1 MRRIV
6 VALLI
11 LILPTTAAIIV
22 YLIVNK
28 KIPTNREAIGRV
40 TLIAGTGQ
48 PGVDNRAGL
57 QAALSVTFSDPF
69 GVAVDKRGNLF
80 VSDAGQSNR
89 IREIHTDGKVETI
102 AGSTE
107 GFADGNAAQSRFN
120 TPSGIVIDASGN
132 LFVADTSNNRVRKI
146 DNDRKVTTLAGSGN
160 AGFKDGIGSDAD
172 FDGPLGIAIDKR
184 GVVIVA
190 DAYNDRIRKVNE
202 DGLVTTIAGT
212 GSPGFADG
220 DPSTARFNTP
230 SGVAVD
236 DAGNIFVA
244 DTGNSAIRKITT
256 QGEVSTVIR
265 NRQEQ
270 DGNSLSLRHPVGIA
284 ITHDG
289 FLFVTHDHGVLKITP
304 DGVASAY
311 AGGAIGFS
319 DGVGGGARF
328 NGPAGI
334 AIDREGH
341 LIVADTHNYL
351 IREIAPEAGRIQP
364 ATSGESSLFIQPG
377 GEAGDSSALPM
388 IPKLDASVLGV
399 GAAFPWPLPPQG
411 EAHEVTGVIGEA
423 RGAPGGI
430 ALDHLHSGL
439 DVRGDQGDPV
449 LSVLDEKVSSPIAN
463 WDYGGSGEGIQ
474 IGAMSYI
481 HVRIGRNVKDE
492 IQSPDRFRLIKPD
505 DANSEVRMRRGTRFK
520 VGDFIGTVNRL
531 YHVHLNLGP
540 WSAQTNPLVLPFANL
555 KDTTPPTI
563 EPNGIQIVN
572 TDGKPFTR
580 KLDGR
585 TQISGDVRILVS
597 AYDRVDGNAAKRK
610 LGLFRLGYQVLNED
624 GTPAT
629 GFDQPLINIQFDRL
643 PPDDSSVL
651 EVYASGSGVSAYGT
665 PTEFKYMVT
674 NRVRDGEARS
684 GLLRTSKLQPGNYLI
699 RIIADDYAGN
709 RASGASSQMA
719 VTVVR

>member
-11 LILPTTAAIIV
+11 LILPTAAAIIV

-28 KIPTNREAIGRV
+28 KIPTNREAVGRV

-57 QAALSVTFSDPF
+57 SAALSTTFSDPF

-80 VSDAGQSNR
+80 ISDAGQSNR

-107 GFADGNAAQSRFN
+107 RFADGTAAEAGFN
-120 TPSGIVIDASGN
+120 TPSGIVIDTSGN
-132 LFVADTSNNRVRKI
+132 IFVADTSNNRIRKI
-146 DNDRKVTTLAGSGN
+146 DNERKVTTLAGSGN
-160 AGFKDGIGSDAD
+160 AGFKDGIGSEAD
-172 FDGPLGIAIDKR
+172 FDGPIGIAIDKR

-190 DAYNDRIRKVNE
+190 DAYNDRIRRITE
-202 DGLVTTIAGT
+202 DGRVTTIAGS
-212 GSPGFADG
+212 GSPGFSDG
-220 DPSTARFNTP
+220 DPSTARLNTP
-230 SGVAVD
+230 SGVAID

-244 DTGNSAIRKITT
+244 DTGNSSIRKITP
-256 QGEVSTVIR
+256 QGEVSTIVR
-265 NRQEQ
+265 NRQDV

-311 AGGAIGFS
+311 AGGAMGFA
-319 DGVGGGARF
+319 DGLGSRARF

-341 LIVADTHNYL
+341 LLVADTHNYL
-351 IREIAPEAGRIQP
+351 IREIAPEAGPVQP
-364 ATSGESSLFIQPG
+364 TTSGEPSLFIQPG
-377 GEAGDSSALPM
+377 GEAGDSAAAPP
-388 IPKLDASVLGV
+388 IPKLDASVLDSGSV
-399 GAAFPWPLPPQG
+399 FPWPLKPQG

-423 RGAPGGI
+423 RGATGGI

-492 IQSPDRFRLIKPD
+492 IQSPDTFRLIKED
-505 DANSEVRMRRGTRFK
+505 DAISAVRLRRGTRFK
-520 VGDFIGTVNRL
+520 VGDFIGSVNRL

-540 WSAQTNPLVLPFANL
+540 WNAQTNPLVLPFVNL
-555 KDTTPPTI
+555 KDTTPPAI
-563 EPNGIQIVN
+563 EPNGIQFVSA
-572 TDGKPFTR
+572 DGKPFTR
-580 KLDGR
+580 KVDGR
-585 TQISGDVRILVS
+585 LQISGDVRILVS

-610 LGLFRLGYQVLNED
+610 LGLFRLGYQVLNLD

-651 EVYASGSGVSAYGT
+651 EVYAAGSGVSAYGT
-665 PTEFKYMVT
+665 PTEFKYIVT
-674 NRVRDGEARS
+674 NRVRDGEARE

-699 RIIADDYAGN
+699 KIIADDYAGN
-709 RASGASSQMA
+709 RAAGASSETS
-719 VTVVR
+719 VSVVR